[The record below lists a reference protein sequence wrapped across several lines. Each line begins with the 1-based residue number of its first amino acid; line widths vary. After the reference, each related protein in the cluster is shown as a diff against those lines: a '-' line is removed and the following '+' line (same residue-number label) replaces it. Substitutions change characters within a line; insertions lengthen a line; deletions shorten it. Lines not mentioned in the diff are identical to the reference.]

1 MCMPSAQQQGVGV
14 LPSPQTSSKSK
25 LPFGVS
31 SRDASTPDMPSAA
44 RLDKARREAQSTMGG
59 GTYQGRTVMQGV
71 PRNTDVQALRRTTM
85 LGV

>member
-1 MCMPSAQQQGVGV
+1 VCNPEMYSGLAQARVPNTSVG
-14 LPSPQTSSKSK
+14 S
-25 LPFGVS
+25 
-31 SRDASTPDMPSAA
+31 

-71 PRNTDVQALRRTTM
+71 PRNTDVQALRRNTM